1 MNDIVFN
8 NTFFVFSSD
17 GVYLAFHVSQANA
30 VRRILSEATSD
41 LLEIF
46 YSVSENNL
54 PDGMTIPYKADV
66 SSSLM
71 NKQLT
76 D

>member
-8 NTFFVFSSD
+8 NTFFVFSD
-17 GVYLAFHVSQANA
+17 GVYLAFHVSPANTI
-30 VRRILSEATSD
+30 RHILSEAMSD

-46 YSVSENNL
+46 YCVSENNL
-54 PDGMTIPYKADV
+54 PDGMTVPYEADV

>member
-1 MNDIVFN
+1 MSLI
-8 NTFFVFSSD
+8 
-17 GVYLAFHVSQANA
+17 YLPFHVSQANA
-30 VRRILSEATSD
+30 LRRILSEATSD

-46 YSVSENNL
+46 YCVSENNL
-54 PDGMTIPYKADV
+54 PDGMTVPYEADV

-76 D
+76 E

>member
-8 NTFFVFSSD
+8 NTFFVFFSD
-17 GVYLAFHVSQANA
+17 GVYLAFHVSPANTI
-30 VRRILSEATSD
+30 RRILSEAMSD

-46 YSVSENNL
+46 YCVSENNL
-54 PDGMTIPYKADV
+54 PDGLTIPYEADV